1 MSKNTIKING
11 ARLKELIEKSE
22 RTIYSIAIDSGYSR
36 NLIAEAIRKG
46 QASPVVV
53 NCLKLYGIHP
63 EEYELKEEIIVEEPR
78 PEGEQLSIDDLASIS
93 RDALK
98 EIVREALRDELLLA
112 IDGDVVIMRKEDLK
126 DVISQVIIEM
136 PFVKVTG
143 IDYDPKNQRFK
154 LIANKEDLK

>member
-22 RTIYSIAIDSGYSR
+22 RTIYSIAIESGYSR

-63 EEYELKEEIIVEEPR
+63 EEYELKEEPEIIEEPR
-78 PEGEQLSIDDLASIS
+78 PEGEQLSIDDLPSIS
-93 RDALK
+93 RDEIK
-98 EIVREALRDELLLA
+98 EIVKEALIEVINDRDIRLDSLGRVY
-112 IDGDVVIMRKEDLK
+112 I
-126 DVISQVIIEM
+126 
-136 PFVKVTG
+136 
-143 IDYDPKNQRFK
+143 N
-154 LIANKEDLK
+154 

>member
-22 RTIYSIAIDSGYSR
+22 RTIYSIAIESGYSR

-63 EEYELKEEIIVEEPR
+63 EAYMIKEEPEIKEPA
-78 PEGEQLSIDDLASIS
+78 QMSIDDISLNIS
-93 RDALK
+93 RDELK
-98 EIVREALRDELLLA
+98 AIVKEALVEVINDCDIRVDSLGRIY
-112 IDGDVVIMRKEDLK
+112 ID
-126 DVISQVIIEM
+126 
-136 PFVKVTG
+136 
-143 IDYDPKNQRFK
+143 
-154 LIANKEDLK
+154 